1 MNSKIFSEAMGELD
15 IRYVDEA
22 LNYKKKSKKHIWI
35 GGAAAACLCL
45 VAAGGVVLA
54 RQNVFTPGGI
64 STSDNYISGGED
76 IAGGGNEDNDSFA
89 PGGGVT
95 IPGDDTGGMDNVIEG
110 GTTEGHYS
118 VAVYPDTESEE
129 NVETEDVISL
139 TESEAL
145 GHPLGDHLPKQL
157 PEGFHYGRG
166 SLYATVMKD
175 GTKYNML
182 RVEYL
187 TGEIPEQQFTEDGG
201 AIAPPPGVF
210 GDSFIVI
217 VFDFL
222 PGDHIY
228 SSREEIT
235 LPILEKEDV
244 ARIRAGECYV
254 SVFTETADP
263 SSVLEALKSIE

>member
-1 MNSKIFSEAMGELD
+1 MNSKIFSEAMSELD
-15 IRYVDEA
+15 ARYVDET
-22 LNYKKKSKKHIWI
+22 LTYKKKSNKRVWI

-45 VAAGGVVLA
+45 VIAGGVVLS
-54 RQNVFTPGGI
+54 RQNISAPGGI
-64 STSDNYISGGED
+64 STSDND
-76 IAGGGNEDNDSFA
+76 IIGGGGNTGSGSFA

-118 VAVYPDTESEE
+118 VAVYPETESEE
-129 NVETEDVISL
+129 NVAKADVISL

-187 TGEIPEQQFTEDGG
+187 TGEIPEQKFTEDGG

-210 GDSFIVI
+210 GETFTVV

-228 SSREEIT
+228 SSKEEIT
-235 LPILEKEDV
+235 LSILEKEDV

-254 SVFTETADP
+254 SVFVETAEP
-263 SSVLEALKSIE
+263 SAVLEALRSIE